1 MKFAIR
7 LVAGLTIL
15 LGFSV
20 AAAWAWDRAERTEVS
35 IQQTT

>member
-20 AAAWAWDRAERTEVS
+20 AAAWAWDRAERTETKVE
-35 IQQTT
+35 QAA

>member
-7 LVAGLTIL
+7 LVAGLIIL

-20 AAAWAWDRAERTEVS
+20 ATAWAWDNAERM
-35 IQQTT
+35 QTAVEQAT